1 MNILKNLNGQKVRI
15 RMSIEERIEIL
26 RIFAE
31 LEEFDFIREMPSE
44 QLWKLMLM
52 ASMVLDVGKEK
63 GDKE

>member
-1 MNILKNLNGQKVRI
+1 
-15 RMSIEERIEIL
+15 MSIEERIEIL

-52 ASMVLDVGKEK
+52 ASMVLDVGKGK